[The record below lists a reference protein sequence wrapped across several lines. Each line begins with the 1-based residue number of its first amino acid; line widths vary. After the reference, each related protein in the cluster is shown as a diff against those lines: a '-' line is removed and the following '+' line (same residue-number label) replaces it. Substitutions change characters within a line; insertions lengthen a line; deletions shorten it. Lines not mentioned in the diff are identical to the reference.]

1 VDSATT
7 YPDMSGNLR
16 GASDFTQISWQLSG
30 KACHKEVAQ
39 YCVGKL
45 FAEYLNPYQYL
56 VASSN

>member
-39 YCVGKL
+39 YCVGET
-45 FAEYLNPYQYL
+45 FCWIFESVP
-56 VASSN
+56 VFSSVQ